1 MPRTVTRRRSTCSKR
16 IRPCAQVCARC
27 LGTRP
32 FPALPS
38 RAPAAQNVCNYLL
51 FAFTFCHNFFSV
63 SAQLTKQ
70 VVTKDDCITRSKLDR
85 AVTKSHHQNNSL
97 HHTTPRHTTLLR
109 NSAVFIRDG
118 AGTCFCRCPHAF
130 LPSTHNNVVER
141 RRTSSNVVERRR
153 TSSNVV
159 ERRRTTTKKTQSSW
173 RRSESF
179 VVLRFLI
186 SLCTVWLHTTYTKS
200 HYLLLTLPIN

>member
-63 SAQLTKQ
+63 SRTTNEAGRHK
-70 VVTKDDCITRSKLDR
+70 R
-85 AVTKSHHQNNSL
+85 SL
-97 HHTTPRHTTLLR
+97 HHTVEARSSGDKIPPPKQLTPPHHTTPHHTAPQLRCVYTRRRWHVLL
-109 NSAVFIRDG
+109 SMSPCLLAVNAQQRRR
-118 AGTCFCRCPHAF
+118 T
-130 LPSTHNNVVER
+130 SSNVVER

-186 SLCTVWLHTTYTKS
+186 SLRTVWLHTTYTKS
-200 HYLLLTLPIN
+200 H

>member
-63 SAQLTKQ
+63 SRTTNEAGRHK
-70 VVTKDDCITRSKLDR
+70 R
-85 AVTKSHHQNNSL
+85 SL
-97 HHTTPRHTTLLR
+97 HHTVEARSSGDKIPPPKQLTPPHHTTPHHTTPHHTTLLR
-109 NSAVFIRDG
+109 NSAAFIRDG

-130 LPSTHNNVVER
+130 LPSTRRKKMQCACITTSSNVK

-153 TSSNVV
+153 TSSNDN
-159 ERRRTTTKKTQSSW
+159 EEDAK
-173 RRSESF
+173 
-179 VVLRFLI
+179 
-186 SLCTVWLHTTYTKS
+186 
-200 HYLLLTLPIN
+200 